1 TLALAVIGALT
12 YRRRVRLWIWTAVIF
27 GLFTLG
33 PFLQINGEYRFDLD
47 GVDATF
53 PMPYALLHYIPIV
66 KANRA
71 PNRNS
76 VMLMLAVAVLAG
88 YGVMW
93 FMGRIRRRK
102 MDGEIGRLGDWETG
116 GGTGGQSARIP
127 QSLNLL
133 ISSLHFAVA
142 AFLAVLLLF
151 EHLAVPA
158 PLSDARVP
166 EVYAEIAAD
175 PRPVSVLQVPLGWR
189 NSFGV
194 LGPERTQLQYYQ
206 TAHGKPMLGGNI

>member
-1 TLALAVIGALT
+1 TPTVLHPVFGGDLVAELRRVQLRALEQGVTGFRDINTVFVGWTTLALAVIGALT

-93 FMGRIRRRK
+93 LTTRLRK
-102 MDGEIGRLGDWETG
+102 KDSRLKTEDWDAAAR
-116 GGTGGQSARIP
+116 GQSSIFNL
-127 QSLNLL
+127 QSFVVLL
-133 ISSLHFAVA
+133 
-142 AFLAVLLLF
+142 LAVLLL
-151 EHLAVPA
+151 
-158 PLSDARVP
+158 
-166 EVYAEIAAD
+166 
-175 PRPVSVLQVPLGWR
+175 
-189 NSFGV
+189 
-194 LGPERTQLQYYQ
+194 
-206 TAHGKPMLGGNI
+206 

>member
-1 TLALAVIGALT
+1 
-12 YRRRVRLWIWTAVIF
+12 
-27 GLFTLG
+27 
-33 PFLQINGEYRFDLD
+33 FLQINGEYRFDLD

-93 FMGRIRRRK
+93 LTT
-102 MDGEIGRLGDWETG
+102 RLRNKDSRLKTEDWDAAAR
-116 GGTGGQSARIP
+116 GQSSIFNL
-127 QSLNLL
+127 QSFVVLL
-133 ISSLHFAVA
+133 
-142 AFLAVLLLF
+142 LAVLLLF

-166 EVYAEIAAD
+166 GVYAEIAAD